1 MSKIEQIEPK
11 NWEKFLE
18 DFSVRNNDRRARF
31 EIFKSGNVENEG
43 QEYHFEDVSF
53 SQNGAKKELVII
65 RIDRAKNNAH
75 KIHDTITNVIGIS
88 VQYDT
93 DGSESV
99 LEITDKENELISLR
113 FESKVDG
120 AS

>member
-1 MSKIEQIEPK
+1 MSEIKQIEPG

-18 DFSVRNNDRRARF
+18 EFSERNNNRRARF
-31 EIFKSGNVENEG
+31 QIFKGRNTENEA
-43 QEYHFEDVSF
+43 QEAHLEDISLKTEGGSKTIAVT
-53 SQNGAKKELVII
+53 
-65 RIDRAKNNAH
+65 RIDRTKGDGE
-75 KIHDTITNVIGIS
+75 KIHDTITNVVGIA

-93 DGSESV
+93 DGSEDV

-113 FESKVDG
+113 MESKVDG

>member
-1 MSKIEQIEPK
+1 MSEIKQIEPQ
-11 NWEKFLE
+11 NWEIFLE

-31 EIFKSGNVENEG
+31 EIFKGGNVENEG

-53 SQNGAKKELVII
+53 RQNGDDKELVIV
-65 RIDRAKNNAH
+65 RIDRAKSDAH
-75 KIHDTITNVIGIS
+75 KIHDTITNVVGIS

-93 DGSESV
+93 DGSEDV